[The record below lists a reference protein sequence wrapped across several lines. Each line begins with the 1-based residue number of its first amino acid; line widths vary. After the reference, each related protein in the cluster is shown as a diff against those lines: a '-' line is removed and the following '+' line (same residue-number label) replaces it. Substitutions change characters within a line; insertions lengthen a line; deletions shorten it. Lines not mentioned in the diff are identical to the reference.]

1 MVVKHTLNMKV
12 KIKIWRHQGPKHK
25 TESNMKCEIKKK
37 ILKLKQSK

>member
-1 MVVKHTLNMKV
+1 MKV

-25 TESNMKCEIKKK
+25 TESNMKCEIKK

>member
-1 MVVKHTLNMKV
+1 MKV

-37 ILKLKQSK
+37 FKT